1 MEKTSR
7 IFVAGHAGLLGSA
20 LCRRL
25 KNQSF
30 EHILTLSRKE
40 VDYSDFNA
48 LRDFFAAEKPEYVLL
63 AAGKTGG
70 IVANKNFPAD
80 FLFQNTIIQ
89 NHFFELAH
97 KFSIKALVF
106 YSSSCVYPKLAT
118 QPIQES
124 SLLTGPIEETSQAY
138 AMAKLNGMFAC
149 KAYNEQFSSTKFIC
163 LLPNSIFGPNDNFDL
178 ETAHVMGALIQR
190 FHEAKKHALPRVT
203 LWGSGKPRREFIFC
217 DDIADATLFALANSD
232 KLTNSHYNVGS
243 GRDFSI
249 AELAQIIA
257 EIVGFNGKIEFDT
270 TKPDGTPRKLLDS
283 SRFNDLGWKPKKDIR
298 DGIKETYEW
307 FLNSSYK

>member
-1 MEKTSR
+1 M
-7 IFVAGHAGLLGSA
+7 AGHAGLLGSA
-20 LCRRL
+20 LCRHL
-25 KNQSF
+25 KAQRFNRV
-30 EHILTLSRKE
+30 LTLTRAQA
-40 VDYSDFNA
+40 DYTDFNA
-48 LRDFFAAEKPEYVLL
+48 LHEFFAAERPEYVLL

-80 FLFQNTIIQ
+80 FLYQNTVIQ
-89 NHFFELAH
+89 NNFFELARR
-97 KFSIKALVF
+97 FSVKTLVF
-106 YSSSCVYPKLAT
+106 YSSSCVYPKLAA

-124 SLLTGPIEETSQAY
+124 SLLTGAIEETSQAY

-149 KAYNEQFSSTKFIC
+149 NAYNEQFKTTRFIC

-190 FHEAKKHALPRVT
+190 FHEAKKNSRSSVT
-203 LWGSGKPRREFIFC
+203 LWGSGSPRREFIYC
-217 DDIADATLFALANSD
+217 DDVAAATLFAVENADQLGNF
-232 KLTNSHYNVGS
+232 HYNVGT
-243 GRDFSI
+243 GHDFSI
-249 AELAQIIA
+249 AELAKVIA
-257 EIVGFNGKIEFDT
+257 EIVGFEGKIEFDT

-283 SRFNDLGWKPKKDIR
+283 SRFNALGWKPKKDIR